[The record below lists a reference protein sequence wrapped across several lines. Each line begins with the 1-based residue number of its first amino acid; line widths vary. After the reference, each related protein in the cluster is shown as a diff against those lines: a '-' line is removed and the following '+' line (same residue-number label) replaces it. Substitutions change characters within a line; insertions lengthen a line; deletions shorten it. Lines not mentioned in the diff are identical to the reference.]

1 MTIVTAGFVF
11 LIFFFL
17 SMFCSSAETTFTS
30 ANRIRLVNLAEE
42 GSGPAK
48 MALKVVDRFDS
59 SLSALLIGNNIA
71 NIGMSSLL
79 PIIAIYF
86 SIEEYTALLTAGL
99 TLIVIIFC
107 EVTPKILGKNN
118 ANGLSL
124 IYAYPVRAMTLLFAP
139 LVFVVVKLIDLL
151 LLPMGKV
158 LEDENE
164 MAVEELQSIIEIA
177 QDENVLDE
185 SRSELLQSALEF
197 YDVNAYEAMTA
208 RVDMDTIDIDDDFEE
223 IKKKVEESGY
233 SRIPVY
239 RGSVDNIIGILHQNH
254 FLRLMLESED
264 FDIEPLLLEPLY
276 VYKTVKML
284 SLLSSFK
291 RSQKQFAV
299 VTDEYG
305 GTLGIITLEDVLE
318 QLVGEIWDESDEVE
332 DEVIS
337 HGEGVFEVDGDMN
350 ICDFFELVEKDA
362 ESIDF
367 ESETVGGWIIERFG
381 DFPEAGD
388 SIEYENLRITV
399 LEAGPHRVE
408 KALAKLQIDE
418 AE

>member
-1 MTIVTAGFVF
+1 MTTVAVSFA
-11 LIFFFL
+11 IFFLL
-17 SMFCSSAETTFTS
+17 SMFCSSAEITFS
-30 ANRIRLVNLAEE
+30 SVNRVRLENLAEE
-42 GSGPAK
+42 GSKPAK
-48 MALKVVDRFDS
+48 MALKVVDKFDS
-59 SLSALLIGNNIA
+59 SLSGLLIGNNIA

-79 PIIAIYF
+79 SVFAIHF
-86 SIEEYTALLTAGL
+86 GIEHYSAALTAGL
-99 TLIVIIFC
+99 TFIVIIFC

-118 ANGLSL
+118 ANSLSL

-139 LVFVVVKLIDLL
+139 IVFVVVKIVDII
-151 LLPMGKV
+151 LLPMGKAV
-158 LEDENE
+158 EDENE

-177 QDENVLDE
+177 QDENILDE

-197 YDVNAYEAMTA
+197 YDVNASEAMTA
-208 RVDMDTIDIDDDFEE
+208 RVDMDAINIDDDFEN

-233 SRIPVY
+233 SRLPVY

-264 FDIEPLLLEPLY
+264 FDIESLLLEPLY

-291 RSQKQFAV
+291 HSQKQFAV

-332 DEVIS
+332 DEVIT
-337 HGEGVFEVDGDMN
+337 HAEGIFEVDGDMN
-350 ICDFFELVEKDA
+350 IYDFFELVDKD
-362 ESIDF
+362 EDSIDF

-381 DFPEAGD
+381 DFPKAGD
-388 SIEYENLRITV
+388 SIQYENLRITV
-399 LEAGPHRVE
+399 LESGPHRVE
-408 KALAKLQIDE
+408 KALAKLEDR

>member
-1 MTIVTAGFVF
+1 MTIIAVSFAVF
-11 LIFFFL
+11 FLL
-17 SMFCSSAETTFTS
+17 SMFCSSAEITFS
-30 ANRIRLVNLAEE
+30 SVNRVRLENLAEE
-42 GSGPAK
+42 GSKPAK

-59 SLSALLIGNNIA
+59 SLSGLLIGNNIA

-79 PIIAIYF
+79 SVFAVHF
-86 SIEEYTALLTAGL
+86 GIEDYSAALTAGL
-99 TLIVIIFC
+99 TGVVIIFC
-107 EVTPKILGKNN
+107 EVTPKILGKNK
-118 ANGLSL
+118 ANSLSL

-139 LVFVVVKLIDLL
+139 IVFVVVKTIDLI
-151 LLPMGKV
+151 LLPMDKAV
-158 LEDENE
+158 EDENE

-197 YDVNAYEAMTA
+197 YDVNASEAMTA
-208 RVDMDTIDIDDDFEE
+208 RVDMDAINIDDDFEN

-239 RGSVDNIIGILHQNH
+239 RDSVDKIIGILHQNH
-254 FLRLMLESED
+254 FLRLMLESEE

-291 RSQKQFAV
+291 RSQRQFAV

-332 DEVIS
+332 NEVITRA
-337 HGEGVFEVDGDMN
+337 EGIFEVDGDMS
-350 ICDFFELVEKDA
+350 IYDFFELVDKDE

-367 ESETVGGWIIERFG
+367 DSETVGGWIIERFG
-381 DFPEAGD
+381 DFPKTGD

-399 LEAGPHRVE
+399 LESGPHRVE
-408 KALAKLQIDE
+408 KVLAKLEDISK
-418 AE
+418 